1 MPWQDLAAA
10 YGTFTDLPG
19 DWYRER
25 NEILEAVAGAM
36 SDMDDI
42 LFHAWARTRSAPTAT
57 TAR

>member
-1 MPWQDLAAA
+1 MAGSGAA

-19 DWYRER
+19 DWYREH

-42 LFHAWARTRSAPTAT
+42 LFHAWARTRLAPTAT